1 MHSDTKLVKLCVNG
15 ILFIGLFKDLDW
27 IILIDNLS
35 SVNFTMSNYYLIVMF
50 VFDLFV
56 FDLQQLL
63 GPLDSLQW
71 T

>member
-63 GPLDSLQW
+63 GP
-71 T
+71 

>member
-15 ILFIGLFKDLDW
+15 ALLFIGLFKDFDW

-35 SVNFTMSNYYLIVMF
+35 SVNFTMSNNYLIVMF

-56 FDLQQLL
+56 FDL
-63 GPLDSLQW
+63 
-71 T
+71 